1 MVFADRV
8 FQVSSSQ
15 TQAVTAAAAKLRE
28 QGVDVI
34 DLGAGEPDFRTPTHI
49 GDAAINA
56 VREGFTKYTLNSGIK
71 ELRRAI
77 CSWYERRYD
86 VSFSL
91 AQCLVCAGGKQGLF
105 NTAMCLFRQGDEVI
119 THSPAWPSIV
129 EQIKLFNASPVLV
142 RTSPEAKFKVDAS
155 SILDAV
161 TENTRAIILN
171 SPCNPT
177 GAVISEA
184 TVETIAK
191 ETQGTGIWLVLDLC
205 YEQLIYGDQTH
216 NLPLKLASYAP
227 ERSVLIGSASKSYAM
242 TGWRCGWILG
252 PKALITHANAIQ
264 SHSTSNVSSITQR
277 AALAALTGGDSS
289 VGAMRK
295 EYEDRRDLLLDALQK
310 EPRYRIVAPDG
321 AFYLFPDI
329 TDFFSIDALRT
340 SAEFATQ
347 LLEKVHV
354 AVTPGEAFD
363 APGYLRLSFAASK
376 TELLEASKRLL
387 SFASRFK

>member
-15 TQAVTAAAAKLRE
+15 TQAVTAAAAKLRQ

-49 GDAAINA
+49 GDAGINA
-56 VREGFTKYTLNSGIK
+56 IREGFTKYTLNSGTK

-86 VSFSL
+86 VSFPL

-129 EQIKLFNASPVLV
+129 EQIKLFNATPVLV
-142 RTSPEAKFKVDAS
+142 RTSSEAKFKVDAS

-205 YEQLIYGDQTH
+205 YEQLIYDDQAH
-216 NLPLKLASYAP
+216 NLPLKLTSYAP

-252 PKALITHANAIQ
+252 PKPLVTHANAVQ

-277 AALAALTGGDSS
+277 AALAALTGGDSD

-310 EPRYRIVAPDG
+310 EPRYRIVGPDG

-329 TDFFSIDALRT
+329 TDFFSIGTVRT

-376 TELLEASKRLL
+376 TQLVEASKRLL
-387 SFASRFK
+387 SFASQFN

>member
-49 GDAAINA
+49 GDAGINA
-56 VREGFTKYTLNSGIK
+56 IREGFTKYTLNSGTK

-86 VSFSL
+86 VSFPL

-129 EQIKLFNASPVLV
+129 EQIKLFNATPVLV
-142 RTSPEAKFKVDAS
+142 RTSSEAKFKVDAS

-191 ETQGTGIWLVLDLC
+191 ETEGTGIWLVLDLC
-205 YEQLIYGDQTH
+205 YEQLIYDHQAH
-216 NLPLKLASYAP
+216 NLPLKLTSYAP

-242 TGWRCGWILG
+242 ISLIILWNILILG
-252 PKALITHANAIQ
+252 
-264 SHSTSNVSSITQR
+264 
-277 AALAALTGGDSS
+277 
-289 VGAMRK
+289 
-295 EYEDRRDLLLDALQK
+295 Y
-310 EPRYRIVAPDG
+310 
-321 AFYLFPDI
+321 
-329 TDFFSIDALRT
+329 FFC
-340 SAEFATQ
+340 
-347 LLEKVHV
+347 
-354 AVTPGEAFD
+354 
-363 APGYLRLSFAASK
+363 
-376 TELLEASKRLL
+376 
-387 SFASRFK
+387 

>member
-49 GDAAINA
+49 GDAAIDA

-105 NTAMCLFRQGDEVI
+105 NTAMCLFREGDEVI
-119 THSPAWPSIV
+119 THTPAWPSIV

-142 RTSPEAKFKVDAS
+142 RTSPETKFKVDAS

-227 ERSVLIGSASKSYAM
+227 GRSVLIGSASKSYAM

-295 EYEDRRDLLLDALQK
+295 EYEDRRDLLLDELQK

>member
-295 EYEDRRDLLLDALQK
+295 EYEDRRDLLLEELQK

>member
-191 ETQGTGIWLVLDLC
+191 ETQGAGIWLVLDLC

-295 EYEDRRDLLLDALQK
+295 EYEDRRGLLLDALQK

-347 LLEKVHV
+347 LLEKEHV